1 MVKPYKDS
9 SSSKKEQVTS
19 MFDGIAKNY
28 DALNRVISMGID
40 KSWRRKLVAMVAQ
53 KNPKKVVDVATGTGD
68 LALAL
73 TSIPNATITGIDIAV
88 EMLEIGK
95 HKVNQNKLDHRIKMV
110 VGDAESLPLTDAS
123 IDAVTVA
130 FGVRN
135 FGDLNKGLSEIY
147 RILKPGGQLFV
158 LETSVPK
165 KQFFRPPGPPISPT
179 SPVCCCAVG
188 STSGAVYTCNTKSG
202 LWLGPDRAC
211 RRRIQ
216 AKCARMKQAQRRE
229 RLSINFV
236 YEPLSRCSNSLIS
249 FFMMQ
254 KKIQNF

>member
-165 KQFFRPPGPPISPT
+165 KQFFRFGYKLYSSLFLPL
-179 SPVCCCAVG
+179 VG
-188 STSGAVYTCNTKSG
+188 RLFSSDKNAYTYLSDSAAAFPYGEAFNNKLKKVGFSTVEDHPQTFGVVTIYKATKAI
-202 LWLGPDRAC
+202 DA
-211 RRRIQ
+211 
-216 AKCARMKQAQRRE
+216 
-229 RLSINFV
+229 
-236 YEPLSRCSNSLIS
+236 
-249 FFMMQ
+249 
-254 KKIQNF
+254 